1 MKRRYVAQQQRAARK
16 DINTPA
22 KIELLQKHKEV
33 KHVGKSFLKSRK
45 LLALTLLLVVGTPA
59 AAIAVN
65 WYKAAEFFGV
75 INSGLT
81 NVSVAHI
88 NLGELNASSYFSA
101 SGNATIQVIEET
113 GVNIT
118 GLLLYAH
125 TKPKT
130 DNGSYFTERFLELN
144 LNLTIDGQEFNEIP
158 IVVDSE
164 FAEDQ
169 WTYEE
174 YTWWWK
180 RRGYYYRYTP
190 WNETTLQKGSYNA
203 TFTIYGY
210 TALPSHQLPVNIKF
224 YLELNPA

>member
-1 MKRRYVAQQQRAARK
+1 MG
-16 DINTPA
+16 N
-22 KIELLQKHKEV
+22 
-33 KHVGKSFLKSRK
+33 SFLKSRK
-45 LLALTLLLVVGTPA
+45 LIALMLLLAIGTPA

-75 INSGLT
+75 IKPGLT
-81 NVSVAHI
+81 AVSVARI
-88 NLGELNASSYFSA
+88 NLGELNASAYFSA
-101 SGNATIQVIEET
+101 SGNATIQVMEET

-130 DNGSYFTERFLELN
+130 DNGSYLTERFLELN

-158 IVVDSE
+158 IVVDGE
-164 FAEDQ
+164 FAEDR

-174 YTWWWK
+174 YEWWWQ

-190 WNETTLQKGSYNA
+190 WSETTLPQGNYNA
-203 TFTIYGY
+203 TFTIYGH
-210 TALPSHQLPVNIKF
+210 TALPSHQLPVNIRF